1 MKNNY
6 EELLPVDPIG
16 AINKMKENYWR
27 YFNTMYRFNSHEPE
41 LDDKRRKALED
52 PNEKVA
58 CRDPYVEMLPEYL
71 SMGKKLPECIA
82 SDPELKAVFE
92 AFPEY
97 EKFIEAGLMSY
108 PPYKH
113 QVDMLKT
120 SFLGVEGNHNA
131 IITSGTGSGKTESFM
146 LPLLAS
152 LLREAKEWPA
162 QDYPTDWMEHDSYDQ
177 PYQRQGENGDRAA
190 IRALVMY
197 PMNALV
203 ADQLSRLREALD
215 SDKVRKV
222 LDSDFKGNRIFFGQY
237 NGATIGGSKTLNDYT
252 VLGSKQ
258 KSKACD
264 AIAEQVKKLV
274 VSARSVRS
282 HIAEKLWS
290 LHSAKIKHGVDSD
303 EYKKAEK
310 EYEKAMGAQYIA
322 PRLRNGRITSEMIT
336 RWDMQ
341 ACPPDILITNY
352 SMLSIMMMRHTEKD
366 MIDKTRRWYENDPK
380 RNTDQPT
387 RIFHLIIDELH
398 LYRNTAGTE
407 IAYLIRQFLNSI
419 GVPPTIVRNG
429 KHIPNPQ
436 LRILASS
443 ASLGTPDETE
453 DFARQFFGVFYG
465 DATTHVEDRTI
476 KAFNI
481 VDGTDYNPAHPGK
494 TINYNDFNIFLPEYV
509 VKDDIYKN
517 GVKQKLY
524 SKYGYSD
531 LNTFLADYADS
542 IFADIK
548 NAMMKTVGGKPA
560 TCPIDVVDLCKA
572 LNCSMDALR
581 GFFIFRADLEVNNF
595 AKGDIK
601 LPRFRFHQYFRY
613 VDGLWG
619 ELTPPDSTTK
629 AIIGDVMFHARA
641 LHNGHKV
648 LELMRCECCG
658 ELYIG
663 GNVKRDNNRPLAFSL
678 NSPVLDK
685 IPNNNPTPMVQNK
698 KFSEYAVFWPKSDN
712 SQDVDFEGDN
722 NQIINNFPNVS
733 GRNLGTVKWNK
744 AWINPHDGTCTMV
757 ATSVTADMIPGYL
770 YTITGSPND
779 CPALPAICPHCG
791 KDYRKREHTFS
802 PIRNFRTGIKR
813 NNQILSKELMCQ
825 LPSDDRKLIGFSD
838 SRQDAAEQAMGIAL
852 EHYRDMVRLLFM
864 QEVDEVRFKD
874 SQALTNLKETLKT
887 IPFNDVTY
895 RSLIPQP
902 IFGLTEQERNRLI
915 KILDDPTIVNKKA
928 EIQNFHL
935 TSDDI
940 PLKDFVNSSGPS
952 GSLPG
957 PSGRLIDGLKNL
969 GINPA
974 GTASKVQKFDQRHWS
989 EHFYVNPPINRYHP
1003 EGKVDQR
1010 LAAAVFRNSFGQ
1022 FMGVSTEEVGLGFIT
1037 YKFDTKLL
1045 DSLNQFLG
1053 TGINAQ
1059 EFMNAVIRVLGDFYR
1074 YKDPDGFVDE
1084 DDKKIENI
1092 TALRKVFAHYL
1103 IKIKGEPKTNV
1114 YGRNGGLTGDSLIQL
1129 CKCVQNILSSVSYKD
1144 AYGNTIT
1151 PFYHTTA
1158 GNNVYG
1164 IQLPFEYLLFHR
1176 TKKDDEYF
1184 VCSTCGRVHL
1194 HQGMGVCT
1202 NPQCDGKVVKA
1213 IDTTGKPLSVDHLRQ
1228 NNYIAHDIDIQ
1239 RREAFRLHTEELT
1252 GQTDDQS
1259 ERLLQFKGIIL
1270 NTNHGLGKEAKS
1282 NIAKAKEI
1290 DMLNVTTTMEVG
1302 VDIGSL
1308 LAVYQ
1313 GNMPPT
1319 RYNYQQRVGRGGRRG
1334 QAFSAAVTFCR
1345 GKSHDSYYYD
1355 EGIAEMT
1362 GGKPATPKLVVSQS
1376 SNNETIVKR
1385 VIAKSVLKLAFPAYN
1400 IAIHDKLTDT
1410 CGEFGYVCEWSKNKP
1425 IVTAWIDDHMND
1437 VEYIVK
1443 MYVEQYGSKQ
1453 QVSNLVKWVKNNLVN
1468 TIDNIVNRGQL
1479 PDMGL
1484 AQCLAENGLLPMY
1497 GMPSSS
1503 RMFYHG
1509 YDKNSEDFL
1518 SIDRPIEQSI
1528 TEFAPGAIKS
1538 KDHGNYR
1545 SDGLTV
1551 PPGTRKIEDLDAIT
1565 PDERKRWDALENMYC
1580 MTKTS
1585 DKIDNIERYG
1595 GADHFNDPLYDD
1607 SHCIRVI
1614 IPKAYRAAK
1623 LKDNDGDLGGNND
1636 RGNYSQAT
1644 LWAMEGYPVTSK
1656 TIVGNVEVSHWH
1668 SDGIQECGVWY
1679 INDNMGQL
1687 FEGKQE
1693 YLYRYKEDEI
1703 NPVKTGQY
1711 ATCPTD
1717 TQITDIANIAPN
1729 FMVHNGIWNAKQGR
1743 SCKIA
1748 LGAKKCTELIKLELI
1763 PSTISSNICLDTT
1776 IGNRSAIISAFY
1788 SAAALI
1794 QRVFA
1799 DEMDIVPEELE
1810 ITEVRVDPTT
1820 NIPVIYLNDSLVNG
1834 SGFVNILVSPYVD
1847 DSGNRYNTML
1857 EFIFNR
1863 IVNFQGTFMKSIKV
1877 HAPSCHTSC
1886 VKCLQTFY
1894 NAGYHH
1900 VLDWRLGVDIIK
1912 LMLDKGYDMGY
1923 ASGLITPYADLKA
1936 VIDLAGNNTA
1946 AAHNGVVYDP
1956 TTMEVTDLEV
1966 TKKILHPLWR
1976 NPGSDLNTFELLRIG
1991 YHSDSLL
1998 SLVSSVTTSRPTSS
2012 SGFATTTDS
2021 AIF

>member
-52 PNEKVA
+52 PNGKVA
-58 CRDPYVEMLPEYL
+58 CRDPYVEMLPEYQ

-82 SDPELKAVFE
+82 SDPEFKAAFKE
-92 AFPEY
+92 FPEY
-97 EKFIEAGLMSY
+97 EKFVEAGLMSY

-120 SFLGVEGNHNA
+120 SLLGVGGNHNA

-152 LLREAKEWPA
+152 LLREAKEEWPA
-162 QDYPTDWMEHDSYDQ
+162 QNYPTDWMEHDSYDQ
-177 PYQRQGENGDRAA
+177 PYQRQGEKGDRAA

-215 SDKVRKV
+215 SDEVRKV
-222 LDSDFKGNRIFFGQY
+222 LDSDFKRNRIFFGQY
-237 NGATIGGSKTLNDYT
+237 NSATIGGSKTLNDYDA
-252 VLGSKQ
+252 LGSTK
-258 KSKACD
+258 KTKACKT
-264 AIAEQVKKLV
+264 IAEQVKKLAD
-274 VSARSVRS
+274 SAMSVCS
-282 HIAEKLWS
+282 HIEEKQLSLSSAE
-290 LHSAKIKHGVDSD
+290 INHGVDSK
-303 EYKKAEK
+303 EYKQAKK
-310 EYEKAMGAQYIA
+310 EYEKTKGAQYIA
-322 PRLRNGRITSEMIT
+322 PRLRNGSITSEMIT

-380 RNTDQPT
+380 RDTDQPT
-387 RIFHLIIDELH
+387 RVFHLIIDELH

-443 ASLGTPDETE
+443 ASLGTPEETE

-465 DATTHVEDRTI
+465 DATTHVEDKTI

-481 VDGTDYNPAHPGK
+481 VDGTDYIPAHPGK

-509 VKDDIYKN
+509 VKDDVYKN
-517 GVKQKLY
+517 GIKQKLY

-531 LNTFLADYADS
+531 LNTFLANYADS

-548 NAMMKTVGGKPA
+548 NAMKKVVGGKPT
-560 TCPIDVVDLCKA
+560 TCPIDVADLYKA

-581 GFFIFRADLEVNNF
+581 GFFIFRADSEVNGF
-595 AKGDIK
+595 AAKGDIK

-613 VDGLWG
+613 IDGLWG
-619 ELTPPDSTTK
+619 ELTPPDPNTK

-663 GNVKRDNNRPLAFSL
+663 GNVKRDNDRPLAFSL

-712 SQDVDFEGDN
+712 SHDIDFDKDN
-722 NQIINNFPNVS
+722 KQEITNYPNIN

-744 AWINPHDGTCTMV
+744 AWLNPHDGTCTMV
-757 ATSVTADMIPGYL
+757 ASSVTADMIPGYL
-770 YTITGSPND
+770 YSITGSHND

-791 KDYRKREHTFS
+791 KDYRKRKHTFS

-813 NNQILSKELMCQ
+813 NNQLLSKELMCQ

-864 QEVDEVRFKD
+864 QEVDEIRFND
-874 SQALTNLKETLKT
+874 SQALTELKGMLKP
-887 IPFNDVTY
+887 IPFIDAAY
-895 RSLIPQP
+895 RPLIKNRT
-902 IFGLTEQERNRLI
+902 GLTEEERNGLI
-915 KILDDPTIVNKKA
+915 KILDDPTIVNKEA

-935 TSDDI
+935 TLDDI
-940 PLKDFVNSSGPS
+940 PLEDFVKNIGLNGRSGPS
-952 GSLPG
+952 GL
-957 PSGRLIDGLKNL
+957 LVDGLLNL

-974 GTASKVQKFDQRHWS
+974 GTASKVQKFGQLHWS
-989 EHFYVNPPINRYHP
+989 EHFNVRPIDDYHP
-1003 EGKVDQR
+1003 RGKVDQR

-1022 FMGVSTEEVGLGFIT
+1022 FMGVSTEEVGLGYIT
-1037 YKFDTKLL
+1037 YKFDDNHLAKLSSYL
-1045 DSLNQFLG
+1045 CQ
-1053 TGINAQ
+1053 GINAQ

-1074 YKDPDGFVDE
+1074 YEDPDGFD
-1084 DDKKIENI
+1084 DHDKKEIKDV
-1092 TALRKVFAHYL
+1092 TALKKVFAHYL

-1114 YGRNGGLTGDSLIQL
+1114 YGNNGGLTGNKLIEL
-1129 CKCVQNILSSVSYKD
+1129 CDCVQNIFSSVSYNN
-1144 AYGNTIT
+1144 AYGNLIN
-1151 PFYHTTA
+1151 PFNNTTDT
-1158 GNNVYG
+1158 NNVCG

-1176 TKKDDEYF
+1176 TKKDDGYY
-1184 VCSTCGRVHL
+1184 VCSICGRVHL

-1202 NPQCDGKVVKA
+1202 NPQCEGKLK
-1213 IDTTGKPLSVDHLRQ
+1213 IETDKKTGKPLAVDHLRQ
-1228 NNYIAHDIDIQ
+1228 NNYIAYDIDIQ
-1239 RREAFRLHTEELT
+1239 RRDAFRLHTEELT

-1270 NTNHGLGKEAKS
+1270 NTDSGHGIKAKS
-1282 NIAKAKEI
+1282 NMAKAKEI

-1334 QAFSAAVTFCR
+1334 QAFSAAITFCR

-1410 CGEFGYVCEWSKNKP
+1410 CGEFGYVNEWATNKP
-1425 IVTAWIDDHMND
+1425 IVTDWIKDHIAD

-1443 MYVEQYGSKQ
+1443 MYVEQYASC
-1453 QVSNLVKWVKNNLVN
+1453 QVSNLVKWVKDNLVN
-1468 TIDNIVNRGQL
+1468 TIDNIVKRCQL

-1509 YDKNSEDFL
+1509 YDNSSEDFL
-1518 SIDRPIEQSI
+1518 SIDRPMEQSI

-1551 PPGTRKIEDLDAIT
+1551 PPQTKKIEDLNAIT
-1565 PDERKRWDALENMYC
+1565 LEERKRWDALENMYC
-1580 MTKTS
+1580 MIKTGNQINS
-1585 DKIDNIERYG
+1585 IDPYTG
-1595 GADHFNDPLYDD
+1595 PDHFNDSLYDD
-1607 SHCIRVI
+1607 SHIRVV

-1656 TIVGNVEVSHWH
+1656 TNVGNVEVSHWH

-1687 FEGKQE
+1687 FEGQQE
-1693 YLYRYKEDEI
+1693 YLYKKEEI
-1703 NPVKTGQY
+1703 NPVNTGQY
-1711 ATCPTD
+1711 ARRPTD
-1717 TQITDIANIAPN
+1717 AQINDIANIAPN
-1729 FMVHNGIWNAKQGR
+1729 FMVHNGIYNAKQGK

-1763 PSTISSNICLDTT
+1763 PNTISSNLCLDTT
-1776 IGNRSAIISAFY
+1776 VGDRSAIISAFY
-1788 SAAALI
+1788 SAAALV

-1810 ITEVRVDPTT
+1810 ITEVKVDPVT

-1834 SGFVNILVSPYVD
+1834 SGFVNMLVSPYVD
-1847 DSGNRYNTML
+1847 DSGNHYDTML

-1863 IVNFQGTFMKSIKV
+1863 IVNFQGSFMNSIKA
-1877 HAPSCHTSC
+1877 HASSCHTSC

-1912 LMLDKGYDMGY
+1912 LMLDSGYDMGY
-1923 ASGLITPYADLKA
+1923 SSGLTTPYADLKD
-1936 VIDLAGNNTA
+1936 VIDLAGKNTA

-1956 TTMEVTDLEV
+1956 ITMELTDLGV
-1966 TKKILHPLWR
+1966 PKKIMHPLWR
-1976 NPGSDLNTFELLRIG
+1976 NSGSNLNTFELLRVG
-1991 YHSDSLL
+1991 YHRDSLL
-1998 SLVSSVTTSRPTSS
+1998 TLIPLVTPAPSPAP

-2021 AIF
+2021 VIC